1 VAHRRRVSSR
11 GLPPTQPD
19 ANADKPLAA
28 AEIKKR
34 EDPQGSSSWF
44 ARIFPL
50 DLERIL
56 EHIGLNL
63 RTRTCTVQKGGGEA
77 SPTPRSTDVSAPLLP
92 PLGAPLLTPN
102 GVPRRHDDAPL
113 RIAAFRTR
121 RRSGIGARRGQRV
134 AVHAAL
140 SIRTGHRAVQCPSR
154 RGFLGQLFF
163 RRRIEK
169 GTGERVAVRQRPPC
183 LTDN

>member
-1 VAHRRRVSSR
+1 MVCSYLSTRFSTYLGAH
-11 GLPPTQPD
+11 
-19 ANADKPLAA
+19 
-28 AEIKKR
+28 
-34 EDPQGSSSWF
+34 
-44 ARIFPL
+44 
-50 DLERIL
+50 
-56 EHIGLNL
+56 

-140 SIRTGHRAVQCPSR
+140 SIRTGHRTVQSPSR

-169 GTGERVAVRQRPPC
+169 GTGGAGPRCCGRGPRQRGRTARSVPASSTEGDSTRTTLLLLRLLLLLQQEEP
-183 LTDN
+183 TRAT